1 MRNYLTVF
9 ISFIFISC
17 QTQQQ
22 SNHLVFPDI
31 NWEINIPE
39 SFKQYTKDQNDS
51 IDQASLNRIRQLYPD
66 KFQNQK
72 PTTKTLFTIDQ
83 GSENIFDASTAQIS
97 KYLSSDQFFSIY
109 KKQSLSL
116 IAKIHPEVQV
126 VDTSYNTETIGGIS
140 FYKLYVK
147 TFDPIQNSYKHG
159 YVFYCRKNNYELMI
173 QITFKNE
180 FIGQKFI
187 KVLKSSKFYD

>member
-1 MRNYLTVF
+1 MKNYLTVF
-9 ISFIFISC
+9 ISLIFISC
-17 QTQQQ
+17 QTQQK

-31 NWEINIPE
+31 HWEINIPE
-39 SFKQYTKDQNDS
+39 SFKQYSKDQNDS
-51 IDQASLNRIRQLYPD
+51 IDQTSLNRVRQLYPD

-72 PTTKTLFTIDQ
+72 PTTKTLFTIEQ
-83 GSENIFDASTAQIS
+83 GNENIFDASTAQAS
-97 KYLSSDQFFSIY
+97 KYLSSDQFFSTY
-109 KKQSLSL
+109 KKQSISL

-140 FYKLYVK
+140 FNKLFVK

-159 YVFYCRKNNYELMI
+159 YLFYCRKNNHELMI

-180 FIGQKFI
+180 VIGQKFI
-187 KVLKSSKFYD
+187 EVLKSSKFYD

>member
-1 MRNYLTVF
+1 MRNYITVF
-9 ISFIFISC
+9 IFFVFISC

-39 SFKQYTKDQNDS
+39 SFKQYTKEQNDS
-51 IDQASLNRIRQLYPD
+51 IDQASLNRVRELYPD

-83 GSENIFDASTAQIS
+83 GNENIFDASTAQIS
-97 KYLSSDQFFSIY
+97 KYLSSDQFFSTY

-159 YVFYCRKNNYELMI
+159 YVFYCRKNNHELMI